1 MRFLW
6 SIPVLIVVL
15 SACTSEPEDQALP
28 ILGEKEIVAGDTV
41 FHSIPDFAF
50 YNQDSTLITSET
62 LDDKIYVTDF
72 FFTSCP
78 TICPKMKKEMLRLY
92 EKYQATPELMLVS
105 HSIDPKRDTVGKLK
119 EYAQGLG
126 VSSDK
131 WHFLTGDKDEI
142 YKIADDY
149 FSIAME
155 DPEAPGGF
163 NHSGRFILVDKKG
176 HIRSFA
182 DGTNAQ
188 EVDRLMG
195 DIDQLLAEQ

>member
-1 MRFLW
+1 MRYFW
-6 SIPVLIVVL
+6 SIFTALFML
-15 SACTSEPEDQALP
+15 AACTPEPENQALP
-28 ILGEKEIVAGDTV
+28 ILGEKEVVAGDTV
-41 FHSIPDFAF
+41 FHTIPDFAF
-50 YNQDSTLITSET
+50 YNQDSMSVTNEM

-92 EKYQATPELMLVS
+92 EKYQDNSDFVLLS
-105 HSIDPKRDTVGKLK
+105 HTIDPKRDTVGKLK
-119 EYAQGLG
+119 EYAENLG
-126 VSSDK
+126 VSSNK
-131 WHFLTGDKDEI
+131 WHFVTGDKAEI

-182 DGTNAQ
+182 DGTNPE

-195 DIDQLLAEQ
+195 DIDKLLAEQ